1 MDESPA
7 DIIITSPDYGMSRDQ
22 AVAEAQR
29 AAGIMHWRLQGVRRA
44 EGRGWGGPIQRVVL
58 VPSSEVLTHAHLRD
72 CADRLSRYGRQAGMR
87 LFLID
92 LCNPDAGPL
101 DRAAFGGSTMLQ
113 AMSILNDH
121 VRFIPA
127 THSLIAEIVSG
138 AVPVP

>member
-1 MDESPA
+1 MDERSA

-22 AVAEAQR
+22 AVAEMHR
-29 AAGIMHWRLQGVRRA
+29 AAHVMYIQGQQSA
-44 EGRGWGGPIQRVVL
+44 DEGGWAGPVQRVVL
-58 VPSSEVLTHAHLRD
+58 APSSEVLTDAELR
-72 CADRLSRYGRQAGMR
+72 AFAYRLGRFGRKTGMQ
-87 LFLID
+87 LFLVD
-92 LCNPDAGPL
+92 FWTPDAGPL